1 MILNLCKI
9 KKQIHSGEER
19 LIAVDNFQLL
29 NNVNNTIAQDEQTK
43 FYVCQKFWKQTFS
56 IDEIFY
62 KNLSLNDET
71 MQAITEI
78 SYFTI
83 LKLNFKKNYK

>member
-19 LIAVDNFQLL
+19 LIVVDNFWLL
-29 NNVNNTIAQDEQTK
+29 NNINNTIAQDEQTK

-78 SYFTI
+78 
-83 LKLNFKKNYK
+83 KLLYNSKSKFQEKL

>member
-78 SYFTI
+78 
-83 LKLNFKKNYK
+83 KLLYNSKSKFQEKL